1 MPIKLLLFALVA
13 EAGAYLTLGLSH
25 QKIMPKPGASKHNY
39 KGTKLSSPSALFDVA
54 NIDVFKGVSEVDRGD
69 NVTIAGLYVKRLAA
83 LLHVCAV
90 DTAAMADIN
99 AVVLQDMY
107 DKLRGL

>member
-25 QKIMPKPGASKHNY
+25 QKIMPKPNAY
-39 KGTKLSSPSALFDVA
+39 YCDTKLPSPSALFDVA
-54 NIDVFKGVSEVDRGD
+54 NIDVFKGVSEVDHGD
-69 NVTIAGLYVKRLAA
+69 NVTIAKLYVKRLEA

>member
-1 MPIKLLLFALVA
+1 MLIKLLLFALVA

-25 QKIMPKPGASKHNY
+25 QKIN
-39 KGTKLSSPSALFDVA
+39 
-54 NIDVFKGVSEVDRGD
+54 
-69 NVTIAGLYVKRLAA
+69 VKRLEA
-83 LLHVCAV
+83 LLHVCAI

-107 DKLRGL
+107 DQLRGL